1 MASETQNLAIV
12 ARGEGVAEITNVPVP
27 KINPGYVRVKTVA
40 VALNPTDWKHIDI
53 HAEPGTI
60 IGADFSGIVEE
71 LGPDVTNLKVGDK
84 IAGFVHG
91 GNTMNHEDG
100 SFAEH
105 IVAKAG
111 ITLKVPDNITME
123 EAATL
128 GVGIT
133 TVGQGLYQSLELPWP
148 TTPAK
153 EPFPV
158 LIYGGST
165 ATGTLAI
172 QFAKLSGL
180 QVITTCSPHNF
191 DFVKSLG
198 ADVVYDYKSPTVG
211 ADIHEFTKDKLTHVF
226 DCIAEEGSPEICAQA
241 FSSKGG
247 KYSALLP
254 VEKFPREDVTNVF
267 TLGYTATGEAFP
279 KFGADWP
286 AMPDH
291 FEFAS
296 KFWQV
301 SGELLAQGKIKPH
314 PADVREG
321 GLQGVFEGLKEL
333 KEGKVSGK
341 KLVYKI

>member
-1 MASETQNLAIV
+1 MTE
-12 ARGEGVAEITNVPVP
+12 VPIP
-27 KINPGYVRVKTVA
+27 KLRPGYVRVKTVA
-40 VALNPTDWKHIDI
+40 VALNPTDWKHVDI

-60 IGADFSGIVEE
+60 IGCDYSGIVEAV
-71 LGPDVTNLKVGDK
+71 GPDVTNGLKVGDK

-91 GNTMNHEDG
+91 GNSVNHEDG
-100 SFAEH
+100 AFAEH
-105 IVAKAG
+105 IVAKAA
-111 ITLKVPDNITME
+111 ISLKVPNGISME

-153 EPFPV
+153 EPFPI

-165 ATGTLAI
+165 ATGSLAI

-198 ADVVYDYKSPTVG
+198 ADAVYDYKSPNVG
-211 ADIHEFTKDKLTHVF
+211 AEIREFAKDKIAHVF
-226 DCIAEEGSPEICAQA
+226 DCISEGTSPEICAQA
-241 FSSKGG
+241 FGSKGG
-247 KYSALLP
+247 KYSALLV
-254 VEKFPREDVTNVF
+254 VENFPRDDVINAL

-286 AMPDH
+286 ANPEH
-291 FEFAS
+291 LEFAS
-296 KFWQV
+296 RFWKIA
-301 SGELLAQGKIKPH
+301 GELLAQGKIKPH

-321 GLQGVFEGLKEL
+321 GLEGIFKGLQEMR
-333 KEGKVSGK
+333 EGKVSGK